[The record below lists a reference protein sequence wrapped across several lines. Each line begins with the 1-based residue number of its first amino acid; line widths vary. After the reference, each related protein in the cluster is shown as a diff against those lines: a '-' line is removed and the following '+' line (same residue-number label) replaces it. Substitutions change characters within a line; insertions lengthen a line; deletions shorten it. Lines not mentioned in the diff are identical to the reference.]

1 VRRFKYIL
9 LLLFFVVAL
18 NSLARAEAVD
28 HSRLFLFTD
37 RDYCISGD
45 TVWFKVEIRN
55 GWSQNSNVVHVQL
68 HSHNSNLIAGVKKKS
83 TGNWAEG
90 FIHVPDSLSTG
101 VYFLSAFLNS
111 QRASSVWETVNK
123 TLFVYNRF
131 DEEITQLQVP
141 VADNKIEEKGIE
153 GLISVAGGKEI
164 FAPREK
170 VNIDFALDKI
180 DTSSIKNVVVRA
192 THLDELSAQAGGR
205 FISKSKSSKPSI
217 PVIDEKDGFLLSGK
231 VTDADTGEPAEKVVV
246 LLSLYSEM
254 PYLDYFLTDRNGDFH
269 FFLKN
274 AFGVANVV
282 LQAVAEDDR
291 EFNLQVGK
299 NYMVSEKINFQSK
312 ILTPDQSDF
321 IANAINGVFF
331 KKLFEESYIVED
343 ETFYMPA
350 RFEYPFYGRPYN
362 RVFTADFFDLPDF
375 QEISRELLHGMQYRV
390 RNDEVTLRLLNEPEN
405 VYFKSDPLRLIN
417 GIPVFKN
424 RLFANFDSNDIEYI
438 DLVLKERLYGDL
450 NFKGVLSVSLKDK
463 SNAWLTQQPNFFR
476 ISVPCLQPDKRPAYA
491 GAGIEKEN
499 LPDIRQVNFW
509 HLTETGQKQ
518 QVEFRLS
525 DLKGKVEIS
534 VEGVTEDDI
543 LFKTSKII
551 EVK

>member
-1 VRRFKYIL
+1 MRRFKYIL
-9 LLLFFVVAL
+9 ILLFSIAAL
-18 NSLARAEAVD
+18 NSLARPTGSN
-28 HSRLFLFTD
+28 SRLFLYTD
-37 RDYCISGD
+37 RDYCVSGD

-55 GWSQNSNVVHVQL
+55 GWRQNSNVVHLQL
-68 HSHNSNLIAGVKKKS
+68 HSPNSNLIADVKKKS
-83 TGNWAEG
+83 TGDWAEG

-111 QRASSVWETVNK
+111 QRSSSGWEAVNN

-131 DEEITQLQVP
+131 DEEITEMYVP
-141 VADNKIEEKGIE
+141 VADNKIEEE
-153 GLISVAGGKEI
+153 QWENLISVSGGKEI

-170 VNIDFALDKI
+170 VKI
-180 DTSSIKNVVVRA
+180 DLGLDEIDTLSVKNVVVRVS
-192 THLDELSAQAGGR
+192 HLDELAAEAGGR
-205 FISKSKSSKPSI
+205 FVVQAKSSKPSI

-231 VTDADTGEPAEKVVV
+231 VTDAVTGEPAEKVVV
-246 LLSLYSEM
+246 LLSLYGEM
-254 PYLDYFLTDRNGDFH
+254 PYLDYYFTADDGNFH

-274 AFGVANVV
+274 AYGVANIV
-282 LQAVAEDDR
+282 LQAVAEEDR
-291 EFNLQVGK
+291 EFDLQVDK
-299 NYMVSEKINFQSK
+299 NYMVSEKINLQSK
-312 ILTPDQSDF
+312 ILTPGQSDL

-331 KKLFEESYIVED
+331 KKLFGESYAVED

-350 RFEYPFYGRPYN
+350 RFEYPYYGKPYD
-362 RVFTADFFDLPDF
+362 RVIPADFFDLPNF
-375 QEISRELLHGMQYRV
+375 REISRELLHGVQYRV
-390 RNDEVTLRLLNEPEN
+390 QDGEITLRLLNGPEN

-424 RLFANFDSNDIEYI
+424 RLFAGFDSDDIEYI

-450 NFKGVLSVSLKDK
+450 NFKGILSVSLKDK
-463 SNAWLTQQPNFFR
+463 SNAWMTQQPNFFSV
-476 ISVPCLQPDKRPAYA
+476 SVPCLQPDKQPGYTKTHV
-491 GAGIEKEN
+491 EKTN

-509 HLTETGQKQ
+509 QLTETGEKQ

-534 VEGVTEDDI
+534 VEGVTEDGTS
-543 LFKTSKII
+543 FKTSKII